1 MRITVFGANGGTGR
15 LLVAQ
20 AANAGHEVT
29 AVTRHPET
37 FPATV
42 DNNTVAGSITVFA
55 GDATDFDSTLA
66 AIQGADVVLS
76 TLGVPYGRKPIS
88 IYSVGT
94 ANIVRAMNRAEV
106 TRLAV
111 VSSTATDPAVR
122 HLDSG
127 GGFFFEKVL
136 KPVISS
142 TFGKTLYADMLRME
156 NLVSESDLD
165 WTIVRPS
172 GLFHTDEVTDY
183 LTGVDFVKGQYT
195 SRADLADLLLRQA
208 TETEFVGHTAAVI
221 TLDPQPTVMQLIRN
235 EALAK

>member
-29 AVTRHPET
+29 AVTRHPDA
-37 FPATV
+37 FPLRH
-42 DNNTVAGSITVFA
+42 DNLTVFA
-55 GDATDFDSTLA
+55 GDVTNVDDAHA
-66 AIQGADVVLS
+66 AIRGSDVVLS
-76 TLGVPYGRKPIS
+76 TLGLPYGRKPIS

-94 ANIVRAMNRAEV
+94 ANIVTAMNAAGIR
-106 TRLAV
+106 RLAV
-111 VSSTATDPAVR
+111 VSSSATDPAVR

-136 KPVISS
+136 KPVIGK
-142 TFGKTLYADMLRME
+142 TLGKTLYDDMLRME
-156 NLVSESDLD
+156 KLVRASDLD

-172 GLFHTDEVTDY
+172 GLFHTDAVTDY
-183 LTGVDFVKGQYT
+183 LTAEDFVKGQYT
-195 SRADLADLLLRQA
+195 SRADLADFLLRQA
-208 TETEFVGHTAAVI
+208 TETAYARKAAALV
-221 TLDPQPTVMQLIRN
+221 TVSEQPSVLQLIRN